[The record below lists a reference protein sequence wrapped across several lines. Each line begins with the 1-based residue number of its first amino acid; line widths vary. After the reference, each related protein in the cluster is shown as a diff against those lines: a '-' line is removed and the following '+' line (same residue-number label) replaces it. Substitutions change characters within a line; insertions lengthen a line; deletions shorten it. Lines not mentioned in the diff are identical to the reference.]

1 MIDVDYLASLLTDL
15 IDIDST
21 QHAKWA
27 ALNARIPEEV
37 KAALILCRHVHDE
50 ALNQTT
56 NDQGASMTAL
66 LGGLDMGGK
75 YLLSVSMQQR
85 DRMRFVRELPALGKG
100 IEPALAA
107 AYLLVCSPTNAH
119 ATIRR
124 LGEDKYEL
132 PFGPCGPV
140 AEDNTQ

>member
-1 MIDVDYLASLLTDL
+1 MIDPDYLARLLTDL

-27 ALNARIPEEV
+27 ALNTRIPEEV
-37 KAALILCRHVHDE
+37 KAALILYGEIGRS
-50 ALNQTT
+50 T

-75 YLLSVSMQQR
+75 YLLSVGMQQR
-85 DRMRFVRELPALGKG
+85 DRMRFVRELPALGEG
-100 IEPALAA
+100 IEPAVAA
-107 AYLLVCSPTNAH
+107 AYLLVCSPTNAS